1 MALSGAAECALSLA
15 CARWAAR
22 RLSISGSDESASWPA
37 ATPASFKPVPRAC
50 RAALAAYDADDSSPS
65 PSPLCPP
72 YRLLHDRER
81 GEVVLAVRGLGLA
94 RPEDYRVLLDAGGPQ
109 PFAGGHAHRGLLRA
123 AVWLLDREGP
133 ALQRMVA
140 EARGGPGRSCRLVFV
155 GHSLGAGVAAL
166 AAVVAVRCWLGRLGL
181 RRGDVSC
188 YAMAPPR
195 CMSLGLAVEY
205 ADVVNSIVLQDDF
218 LPRTPAPLQHIFG
231 SIFCLPCL
239 LCFICTRDTFVSQG
253 KLTDPTKL
261 YSPGRVFHIVERKNC
276 RCGRFPP
283 QVRTAVPTEGRF
295 EHVVLS
301 CNAPADHG
309 IIWIEREAQKALDLM
324 EKEDRSTSPPA
335 QQKMLRAQSLNTK
348 RDAIEIRITEN
359 QVFPKEETSHDDAP
373 SSPLDSPST
382 STVSRSTSSS
392 MGEQCEWDEL
402 VETFLSDLVQGDDL
416 RHGGNG
422 FVQCCDGLPAFS
434 LYK

>member
-37 ATPASFKPVPRAC
+37 ATPASFKP
-50 RAALAAYDADDSSPS
+50 
-65 PSPLCPP
+65 
-72 YRLLHDRER
+72 
-81 GEVVLAVRGLGLA
+81 
-94 RPEDYRVLLDAGGPQ
+94 
-109 PFAGGHAHRGLLRA
+109 
-123 AVWLLDREGP
+123 
-133 ALQRMVA
+133 
-140 EARGGPGRSCRLVFV
+140 
-155 GHSLGAGVAAL
+155 
-166 AAVVAVRCWLGRLGL
+166 
-181 RRGDVSC
+181 
-188 YAMAPPR
+188 
-195 CMSLGLAVEY
+195 
-205 ADVVNSIVLQDDF
+205 
-218 LPRTPAPLQHIFG
+218 T
-231 SIFCLPCL
+231 CL
-239 LCFICTRDTFVSQG
+239 L
-253 KLTDPTKL
+253 
-261 YSPGRVFHIVERKNC
+261 C